1 VALGVVTAALDAPVI
16 SSLEV
21 IIWFRTNLAPVNLG
35 HPDGILRFSFPSLS
49 KSQAAVALVKVG
61 VLAPLVGTIVVFN
74 GKYKLDVAN
83 ILPLPP
89 DPPPE
94 VPYGTPIPNP
104 LISILPT

>member
-1 VALGVVTAALDAPVI
+1 
-16 SSLEV
+16 
-21 IIWFRTNLAPVNLG
+21 
-35 HPDGILRFSFPSLS
+35 LS
-49 KSQAAVALVKVG
+49 KLQAAVALVNVG
-61 VLAPLVGTIVVFN
+61 VLVPLDGTIVDFN

-104 LISILPT
+104 FINILPT